1 MKTKFRYAVL
11 VAAFLSTGVA
21 HAGFDEMFGAVK
33 DVAKAAT
40 VSDKEIIEAS
50 RQMMVY
56 KDKHSKVAPPGNKYA
71 QRLAALTA
79 KHTKEDGLKL
89 NFKVYLS
96 SEVNAFATA
105 DGSIRVESGLL
116 DAMTDDEVRGV
127 IGHEIGHTK
136 LGHTAARMRT
146 AYMASAARKVAANSS
161 GALGAIADSDLGSM
175 FESIANA
182 QFSQSNET
190 ASDDYGFA
198 FMKKHKYNVNG
209 MESAFRKLAKMEGGG
224 HHNVM
229 SSHPE
234 SGARADRMKQKA
246 EGKSS

>member
-1 MKTKFRYAVL
+1 MKIKFRFVVL
-11 VAAFLSTGVA
+11 AAAFLTAGVA

-33 DVAKAAT
+33 DVAKAVS
-40 VSDKEIIEAS
+40 VSDKDIIEAS

-56 KDKHSKVAPPGNKYA
+56 KDKHSRVAPPGSKYA

-105 DGSIRVESGLL
+105 DGSVRVESGLL

-136 LGHTAARMRT
+136 LGHSAARMRT
-146 AYMASAARKVAANSS
+146 AYLASAARKAAANSN

-175 FESIANA
+175 FEAIANA
-182 QFSQSNET
+182 QFSQANET
-190 ASDDYGFA
+190 ASDDYGFE
-198 FMKKHKYNVNG
+198 FMKKHKYNVSG
-209 MESAFRKLAKMEGGG
+209 MESAFRKLAKMEGSGG
-224 HHNVM
+224 HSVM
-229 SSHPE
+229 SSHPD
-234 SGARADRMKQKA
+234 SAARADRMKQKA
-246 EGKSS
+246 EGKQG